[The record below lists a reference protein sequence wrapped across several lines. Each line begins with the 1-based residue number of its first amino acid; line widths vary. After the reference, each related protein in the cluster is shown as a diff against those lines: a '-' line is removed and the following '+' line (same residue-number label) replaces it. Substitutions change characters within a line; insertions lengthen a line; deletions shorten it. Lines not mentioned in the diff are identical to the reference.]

1 MKHSNSTNIST
12 ILNNIKSSL
21 FEDVQFHYTDKSS
34 KSEKN
39 IAKRTKLRKQ
49 GLDEIAKKEEKISFE
64 LFEKHF
70 SFQKP
75 IDMLK
80 TVYDTNDE
88 KNINLVNVIKSGLS
102 DLEVT
107 QKMIEKEKKNE
118 KPTRQQKLLNEF

>member
-21 FEDVQFHYTDKSS
+21 FEDVQFHYTDESS

-70 SFQKP
+70 RFQKP
-75 IDMLK
+75 SDMLK

-107 QKMIEKEKKNE
+107 QKMIEIEKENE
-118 KPTRQQKLLNEF
+118 KPTR

>member
-21 FEDVQFHYTDKSS
+21 FEDVQFHYTDESS

-102 DLEVT
+102 VLEVT
-107 QKMIEKEKKNE
+107 QKMIEKEKENE
-118 KPTRQQKLLNEF
+118 KPTRQQKLLKEF

>member
-21 FEDVQFHYTDKSS
+21 FEDVQFHYTDESS

-107 QKMIEKEKKNE
+107 QKMIEKEKENE
-118 KPTRQQKLLNEF
+118 KPTRQQKLLKEF

>member
-107 QKMIEKEKKNE
+107 QKMIEKENE
-118 KPTRQQKLLNEF
+118 KPTR

>member
-21 FEDVQFHYTDKSS
+21 FEDVQFHYTDESS

-49 GLDEIAKKEEKISFE
+49 GLDEIARKEEKISFE

-107 QKMIEKEKKNE
+107 QKMIEKEKENE
-118 KPTRQQKLLNEF
+118 KPTRQQKLLKEF